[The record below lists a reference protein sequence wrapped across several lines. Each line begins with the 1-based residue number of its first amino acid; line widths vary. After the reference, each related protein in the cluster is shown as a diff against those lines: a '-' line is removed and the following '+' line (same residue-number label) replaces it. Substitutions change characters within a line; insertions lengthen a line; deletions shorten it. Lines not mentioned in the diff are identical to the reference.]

1 MLSGEEVT
9 WCGGDGEEVTWCGG
23 GDGEGVGSGKPLA
36 GAWSLSLSEFL

>member
-9 WCGGDGEEVTWCGG
+9 WCG